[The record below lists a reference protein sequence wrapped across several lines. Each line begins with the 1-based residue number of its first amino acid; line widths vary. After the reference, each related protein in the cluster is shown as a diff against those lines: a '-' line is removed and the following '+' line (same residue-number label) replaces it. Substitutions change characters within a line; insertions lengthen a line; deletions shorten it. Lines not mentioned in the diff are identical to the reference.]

1 MDDTQVA
8 IAKTAFAFA
17 GISAGIA
24 KMLTALTKLNAGQQA
39 EASEAIAEAVS
50 AFQKAEPQIR
60 EMLEAVQRI
69 VVT

>member
-1 MDDTQVA
+1 
-8 IAKTAFAFA
+8 
-17 GISAGIA
+17 
-24 KMLTALTKLNAGQQA
+24 MLTALTKLNAGQQA